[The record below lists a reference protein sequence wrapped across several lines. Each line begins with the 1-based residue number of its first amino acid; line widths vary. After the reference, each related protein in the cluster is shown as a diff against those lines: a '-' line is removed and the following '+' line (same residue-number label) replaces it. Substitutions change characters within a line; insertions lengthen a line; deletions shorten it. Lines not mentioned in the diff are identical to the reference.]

1 MVLGLYSH
9 DTDKKTE
16 AIEIV
21 LLSKNSDSKSKPF
34 LSY

>member
-9 DTDKKTE
+9 DTDKETE

-21 LLSKNSDSKSKPF
+21 LFSKNSDSKSKPSP
-34 LSY
+34 SY